1 MHSFQRPVASQE
13 SLGWSNRVNRANVWF
28 FCSRPSAGTTS
39 VPKCEPR
46 GQHLPRIIHSLG
58 SFAWYV
64 CLSQIVSLTPAP
76 WSLLFLFLEQ
86 PWFYHKRPLILSLL
100 NLTKACN
107 VVSRWCITLGSR
119 KSSVLHHGPSTLR
132 LTLRNSLRNLCQE
145 PLREYNPGTLDWICL
160 HRDSLAQVPPNH
172 AFPNLLVVP

>member
-1 MHSFQRPVASQE
+1 MFD
-13 SLGWSNRVNRANVWF
+13 
-28 FCSRPSAGTTS
+28 
-39 VPKCEPR
+39 
-46 GQHLPRIIHSLG
+46 
-58 SFAWYV
+58 SFALDLLQVPPVYLSV
-64 CLSQIVSLTPAP
+64 SHVANICHASFTHLAHLHGTFAFLSQIVSLTPAP